1 MKTRISDRH
10 GGRARRFVRSSLLLS
25 VALALALPAVALAQ
39 PPYPVQDNRAE
50 VRTYSTASRMQQWQD
65 AENYYLDVLLIGM
78 PTGAVSVTPRGSV
91 LMVEISGGQRQQ
103 QISPDG
109 SVRSM
114 ISSSQHVRRPIRV
127 PRDADVQH
135 LQRQDLSDR
144 VRLILPKRNLPE
156 SPMPG
161 LKAEP
166 DARL

>member
-10 GGRARRFVRSSLLLS
+10 GGRARRIVYSSLLLS
-25 VALALALPAVALAQ
+25 VSLVLPTAALAH
-39 PPYPVQDNRAE
+39 PPYLGQDNRAE

-65 AENYYLDVLLIGM
+65 ADNYYLDVLLIGM
-78 PTGAVSVTPRGSV
+78 PVGAVSVTPRGSV

-103 QISPDG
+103 QVSPDG

-114 ISSSQHVRRPIRV
+114 ISSSQHVRRPISV
-127 PRDADVQH
+127 PRDADTQY

-144 VRLILPKRNLPE
+144 VRLILPKRKRPE
-156 SPMPG
+156 PPMPG

-166 DARL
+166 DERL